1 MSKLRNK
8 KIRYNNVF
16 LQEFCKEHNI
26 TLLMDYSN
34 ENINRDSIIE
44 GKCKSD
50 NCNEN
55 FSKGFRSIIKIGGYC
70 VKCIKYNRNEK
81 VKYTCL
87 EKYGVE
93 NPNKLQDVKDRIKNT
108 CLEKYG
114 VEFSLQSK
122 EVRDKAKET
131 ILDIYGVVH
140 ISQSQ
145 NFKEK
150 FKETCL
156 KNYGVEFVTQHPEI
170 FEKAMKNAYKLKDYT
185 LPSGNII
192 KIQGYEHYALD
203 ELLQDGI
210 LEEDI
215 INGCKNVPEIWY
227 TDENNKKHRHYVDI
241 FIPSLNRCI
250 EVKSTW
256 TAEKKKDFIFL
267 KQQAGKELGYNY
279 EIWVYNGK
287 GEKIECYK

>member
-131 ILDIYGVVH
+131 I
-140 ISQSQ
+140 
-145 NFKEK
+145 
-150 FKETCL
+150 
-156 KNYGVEFVTQHPEI
+156 
-170 FEKAMKNAYKLKDYT
+170 
-185 LPSGNII
+185 
-192 KIQGYEHYALD
+192 
-203 ELLQDGI
+203 
-210 LEEDI
+210 
-215 INGCKNVPEIWY
+215 
-227 TDENNKKHRHYVDI
+227 
-241 FIPSLNRCI
+241 
-250 EVKSTW
+250 
-256 TAEKKKDFIFL
+256 
-267 KQQAGKELGYNY
+267 
-279 EIWVYNGK
+279 
-287 GEKIECYK
+287 